1 MNYINNN
8 IFNGTIDMSKFCP
21 EWVFSLCCAQTAKD
35 FLSTNNTIN
44 VISKKFSTELSTL
57 YNEVKFEEI
66 SDASEKILQFLSE
79 INAQEEA
86 VNFLNDYIF
95 NRVSFNANGS
105 ERKIKSMFSSAFDP
119 EKVKEY
125 NSEKT
130 LKNFR
135 ANIYSIRNNVM
146 GKATPG
152 WVIDEVEDIDW
163 LGELFNQD
171 VNIKDL

>member
-1 MNYINNN
+1 
-8 IFNGTIDMSKFCP
+8 MSKFCP

-35 FLSTNNTIN
+35 FLSTNNNIN
-44 VISKKFSTELSTL
+44 VISKKFSTELSTR

-66 SDASEKILQFLSE
+66 SNASEKILQFLSE

-95 NRVSFNANGS
+95 NLISFNANGS
-105 ERKIKSMFSSAFDP
+105 ERKIKNMFSSAFDP

-146 GKATPG
+146 GNATPG

>member
-1 MNYINNN
+1 
-8 IFNGTIDMSKFCP
+8 MSKFCP
-21 EWVFSLCCAQTAKD
+21 EWVFSLCCAKTASD
-35 FLSTNNTIN
+35 FLSSNNTID
-44 VISKKFSTELSTL
+44 VISKKFSSELSTR
-57 YNEVKFEEI
+57 YNEVKFEEV

-79 INAQEEA
+79 IEAQEEA

-95 NRVSFNANGS
+95 NRTSFNAKGS

-130 LKNFR
+130 LKTFR
-135 ANIYSIRNNVM
+135 ANVYSIRNNLM
-146 GKATPG
+146 GKAAPG

-163 LGELFNQD
+163 LGELFKQD
-171 VNIKDL
+171 VSIKDL

>member
-1 MNYINNN
+1 
-8 IFNGTIDMSKFCP
+8 MSKFCP

-35 FLSTNNTIN
+35 FLSTNNNIN
-44 VISKKFSTELSTL
+44 VISKKFSTELSTR

-66 SDASEKILQFLSE
+66 SNASEKILQFLSE

-95 NRVSFNANGS
+95 NLISFNANGS
-105 ERKIKSMFSSAFDP
+105 ERKIKNMFSSAFDP

-146 GKATPG
+146 EKAIPG

>member
-1 MNYINNN
+1 
-8 IFNGTIDMSKFCP
+8 MSKFCP

-35 FLSTNNTIN
+35 FLSTNNNIN
-44 VISKKFSTELSTL
+44 VISKKFSTELSTR

-66 SDASEKILQFLSE
+66 SNASEKILQFLSE

-95 NRVSFNANGS
+95 NLISFNANGS
-105 ERKIKSMFSSAFDP
+105 ERKIKNMFSSAFDP

-130 LKNFR
+130 LKIFR

-146 GKATPG
+146 GNATPG